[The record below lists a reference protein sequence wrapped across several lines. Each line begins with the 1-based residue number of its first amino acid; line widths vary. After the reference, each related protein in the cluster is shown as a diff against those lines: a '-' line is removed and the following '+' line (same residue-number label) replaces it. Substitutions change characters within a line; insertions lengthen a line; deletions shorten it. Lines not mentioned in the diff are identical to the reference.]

1 MPSARIH
8 EAVAKE
14 VNKDYNY
21 DELLLRIGAV
31 APDCWRNVE
40 NENGVKDKYLTHFWN
55 FRVKQGQANDYEEFY
70 FKYYNHQTNP
80 FYFGYLVHLIT
91 DQYWKTFIDQKYE
104 TIVNGER
111 MFKLKDGSYHDDKNW
126 WGYFDSLKIQKQIAK
141 LYKLDKLPIEKN
153 DIPNF
158 SCSIDELNLSGLFG
172 LNGTLNYINT
182 SLSPSQN
189 DEESQIYDIN
199 EITNDI
205 KITSFFVKNELQRL
219 RNIDESKKIKV
230 AVDID
235 DTILCTKELENY
247 YWNEFIRNN
256 PEIDSNKNYHWGDKE
271 LSLFWQ
277 TYREKMAFGEIK
289 PFVQESLNKLLNIG
303 VQVDLLSAR
312 PLDKYVS
319 LKKRLVEYFEEKEVN
334 YTYMNL
340 GFYSK
345 TEFLKNHDYDIL
357 IDNELRHVNSA
368 KLVGVDSILF
378 GYDSGYSGYQTEDWR
393 EIPLLVD
400 EIIKKRNVQ
409 KPYNK

>member
-1 MPSARIH
+1 
-8 EAVAKE
+8 
-14 VNKDYNY
+14 
-21 DELLLRIGAV
+21 
-31 APDCWRNVE
+31 
-40 NENGVKDKYLTHFWN
+40 
-55 FRVKQGQANDYEEFY
+55 
-70 FKYYNHQTNP
+70 
-80 FYFGYLVHLIT
+80 
-91 DQYWKTFIDQKYE
+91 
-104 TIVNGER
+104 

-141 LYKLDKLPIEKN
+141 LYKLDKLPIEKS

-172 LNGTLNYINT
+172 LNGTLNYINN

-205 KITSFFVKNELQRL
+205 KITSFFVKSELQRL
-219 RNIDESKKIKV
+219 KNISETKKIKV

-247 YWNEFIRNN
+247 YWNEFIRNH
-256 PEIDSNKNYHWGDKE
+256 PEIDSNKNYHWGDEE

-277 TYREKMAFGEIK
+277 TYREQMAFGEIK
-289 PFVQESLNKLLNIG
+289 PSVQESLNKLLNIG
-303 VQVDLLSAR
+303 IQVDLLSAR
-312 PLDKYVS
+312 PLNKYVS
-319 LKKRLVEYFEEKEVN
+319 LKKRLVEYFEEKDVN

-345 TEFLKNHDYDIL
+345 AEFLKNHDYDIL

-378 GYDSGYSGYQTEDWR
+378 GYNSSYSGYQTEDWK

-400 EIIKKRNVQ
+400 EIIKKRKVQ
-409 KPYNK
+409 KTL

>member
-21 DELLLRIGAV
+21 DELLLRIGTV

-40 NENGVKDKYLTHFWN
+40 NENGVKDKYLTHFWD

-70 FKYYNHQTNP
+70 FKYYNFLTNP

-141 LYKLDKLPIEKN
+141 LYKLDKLPIEKS

-205 KITSFFVKNELQRL
+205 KITSFFVKSELQRL
-219 RNIDESKKIKV
+219 KNISETKKIKV

-247 YWNEFIRNN
+247 YWNEFIRNH
-256 PEIDSNKNYHWGDKE
+256 PEIDSNKNYHWGDEE

-277 TYREKMAFGEIK
+277 TYREQMAFGEIK
-289 PFVQESLNKLLNIG
+289 PAVQESLNKLLNIG
-303 VQVDLLSAR
+303 IQVDLLSAR
-312 PLDKYVS
+312 PLNKYVS
-319 LKKRLVEYFEEKEVN
+319 LKKRLVEYFEEKDVN

-345 TEFLKNHDYDIL
+345 AEFLKNHDYDIL

-378 GYDSGYSGYQTEDWR
+378 GYNSSYSGYQTEDWK

-400 EIIKKRNVQ
+400 EIIKKRKVQ
-409 KPYNK
+409 KTL

>member
-70 FKYYNHQTNP
+70 FKYYNHLTNP

>member
-70 FKYYNHQTNP
+70 FKYYNHLTNP

-141 LYKLDKLPIEKN
+141 LYKLDKLPIEEN

-199 EITNDI
+199 EISNDI

-247 YWNEFIRNN
+247 YWNEFIKNN

-319 LKKRLVEYFEEKEVN
+319 LKKKLVEYFEEKEVN

>member
-21 DELLLRIGAV
+21 DELLLRIGTV

-40 NENGVKDKYLTHFWN
+40 NENGVKDKYLTHFWD

-70 FKYYNHQTNP
+70 FKYYNFLTNP

-205 KITSFFVKNELQRL
+205 KITSFFVKSELQRL
-219 RNIDESKKIKV
+219 KNISETKKIKV

-247 YWNEFIRNN
+247 YWNEFIRNH
-256 PEIDSNKNYHWGDKE
+256 PEIDSNKNYHWGDEE

-277 TYREKMAFGEIK
+277 TYREQMAFGEIK
-289 PFVQESLNKLLNIG
+289 PSVQESLNKLLNIG
-303 VQVDLLSAR
+303 IQVDLLSAR
-312 PLDKYVS
+312 PLNKYVS
-319 LKKRLVEYFEEKEVN
+319 LKKRLVEYFEEKDVN

-345 TEFLKNHDYDIL
+345 AEFLKNHDYDIL

-378 GYDSGYSGYQTEDWR
+378 GYNSSYSGYQTEDWK

-400 EIIKKRNVQ
+400 EIIKKRKVQ
-409 KPYNK
+409 KTL

>member
-8 EAVAKE
+8 EAIAKE

-21 DELLLRIGAV
+21 DELLLRIGTV

-40 NENGVKDKYLTHFWN
+40 KETGVKDKYLTHFWD
-55 FRVKQGQANDYEEFY
+55 FRVKQGQANNYEEFY
-70 FKYYNHQTNP
+70 FKYYNFLTNP
-80 FYFGYLVHLIT
+80 FYFDYLVHLIT

-104 TIVNGER
+104 TIVNGEK

-141 LYKLDKLPIEKN
+141 LYKLDKLPIEKS

-158 SCSIDELNLSGLFG
+158 YCSIDELNLSGLFD

-205 KITSFFVKNELQRL
+205 KITSFFVKSELQRL
-219 RNIDESKKIKV
+219 KNITETKKIKV

-247 YWNEFIRNN
+247 YWNEFIRNH
-256 PEIDSNKNYHWGDKE
+256 PEIDSNKNYHWGDEE

-277 TYREKMAFGEIK
+277 TYREQMAFGEIK
-289 PFVQESLNKLLNIG
+289 PSVQESLNKLLNIG
-303 VQVDLLSAR
+303 IQVDLLSAR
-312 PLDKYVS
+312 PLNKYAS
-319 LKKRLVEYFEEKEVN
+319 LKKRLVEYFEEKDVN

-345 TEFLKNHDYDIL
+345 VEFLKNHDYDIL

-378 GYDSGYSGYQTEDWR
+378 GYNSSYSGYQTEDWK

-400 EIIKKRNVQ
+400 EIIKKREVQ
-409 KPYNK
+409 KTL